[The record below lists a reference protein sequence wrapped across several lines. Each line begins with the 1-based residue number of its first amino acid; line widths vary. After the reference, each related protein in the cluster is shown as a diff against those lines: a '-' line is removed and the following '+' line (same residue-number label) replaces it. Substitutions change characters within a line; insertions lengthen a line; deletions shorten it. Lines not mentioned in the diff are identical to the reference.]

1 VILSLE
7 SQEEVF
13 VQVDFGRGQVFIG
26 RVQLKIVVEVGLILL
41 RLLCLVEDRI
51 ISDVAISGYPEEQEV
66 LFVHLGY
73 LGWVWEEDLEG
84 SCVILQAHQFPLH
97 VKGLLGIGFLD
108 PHPRNEVAIEL
119 RKHLLCLPS
128 VEYELIEFDSEQSI
142 PIDPDGYHTHHPFEP
157 ALVPLYL
164 C

>member
-51 ISDVAISGYPEEQEV
+51 ISDVAISGDSEEQEV
-66 LFVHLGY
+66 LFMHL
-73 LGWVWEEDLEG
+73 
-84 SCVILQAHQFPLH
+84 
-97 VKGLLGIGFLD
+97 
-108 PHPRNEVAIEL
+108 
-119 RKHLLCLPS
+119 
-128 VEYELIEFDSEQSI
+128 
-142 PIDPDGYHTHHPFEP
+142 
-157 ALVPLYL
+157 
-164 C
+164 

>member
-1 VILSLE
+1 VILSLK
-7 SQEEVF
+7 SQEVVF
-13 VQVDFGRGQVFIG
+13 VQVDLGRGQVILG
-26 RVQLKIVVEVGLILL
+26 RVQLKIVVEIGLFLL
-41 RLLCLVEDRI
+41 SLLCLVQDWV
-51 ISDVAISGYPEEQEV
+51 ISNVTLPGDSEEQEI
-66 LFVHLGY
+66 LFLHLGK

-97 VKGLLGIGFLD
+97 VKGLLGAGFLD
-108 PHPRNEVAIEL
+108 PHPRYEIAIEL
-119 RKHLLCLPS
+119 RKHLLCLPR
-128 VEYELIEFDSEQSI
+128 VEYKLIEFDSQQSI